1 MNSKYPLV
9 AFVLLIISCRDNK
22 PASSSLQDQ
31 LEGSWQLIYAA
42 HIKKDTVIRNDSAGT
57 KMIKILNKT
66 HFAFIQHTVDKAD
79 TTGIYSSGGG
89 TYTLKD
95 STYTEHLEFC
105 SARSYEG
112 NDFEFTIRFSG
123 DTLIQTGIEKLGDYG
138 IGQENLELVEKYI
151 RIRD

>member
-1 MNSKYPLV
+1 MNMRYSIFL
-9 AFVLLIISCRDNK
+9 FVILMSCQDNK
-22 PASSSLQDQ
+22 PAETLHDK

-42 HIKKDTVIRNDSAGT
+42 HIKKDTVIRNDPAGT
-57 KMIKILNKT
+57 RMIKMLNRT
-66 HFAFIQHTVDKAD
+66 HFAFMQHTVDKSD

-105 SARSYEG
+105 LARAYEG
-112 NDFEFTIRFSG
+112 NDFEFTIRIHG
-123 DTLIQTGIEKLGDYG
+123 DTLIQTGIEKLSDYG

-151 RIRD
+151 RIKE